1 MWKTL
6 VLAILLVMV
15 VLFVGTSRSDAG
27 DPDQLT
33 TDLSFPLPPVEQT
46 NSPSPPPNA
55 PRPHELFTPYDVGPP
70 EGVWH
75 YEDLTLAEKETAD
88 LGRDV
93 SGWKASQDLLVQSMK
108 EQARQAAA
116 ARAQHQIG
124 LGDLGDTG
132 VVP

>member
-6 VLAILLVMV
+6 VFAILLATV
-15 VLFVGTSRSDAG
+15 VLFAGASRSDAG
-27 DPDQLT
+27 DPEELT
-33 TDLSFPLPPVEQT
+33 TDSSFPLPPVEQT
-46 NSPSPPPNA
+46 NSPAPPPNT
-55 PRPHELFTPYDVGPP
+55 PRPHEPFTQYDVGPP
-70 EGVWH
+70 EAIWH
-75 YEDLTLAEKETAD
+75 YDDLSAAEKETAD

-108 EQARQAAA
+108 EQARQSAAMQ
-116 ARAQHQIG
+116 AQHQIG